1 MADFGGLFRNAAR
14 RAGRT
19 VGRVEK
25 QLSGGRMEGS
35 LPQDES
41 GQVRIVCRRYAEKRA
56 VSVTAGKPSCFEAGD
71 PDCESCLEDI
81 SDGTVETW

>member
-1 MADFGGLFRNAAR
+1 MADFGGLIRNAAR

-19 VGRVEK
+19 VGEVGK
-25 QLSGGRMEGS
+25 QLSGGRIEGS

-56 VSVTAGKPSCFEAGD
+56 VSVSSGKPECFEAGN

-81 SDGTVETW
+81 TDGTVETW